1 MDIEQF
7 AREGIDQHRGH
18 DAHPSGHHHG
28 FNTFVLERAH
38 QVVIHLLSACK
49 QAVVSELAM
58 DPQALGSI
66 TGSTAG
72 FVHDED
78 TDLGIQVAA
87 DDGVVK
93 RFEIGS
99 CS

>member
-1 MDIEQF
+1 MDIEQS
-7 AREGIDQHRGH
+7 AWEGIDQHRGH

-49 QAVVSELAM
+49 QAVVSELTL
-58 DPQALGSI
+58 DPQALGSL
-66 TGSTAG
+66 TGSTAC
-72 FVHDED
+72 FVHNED

-87 DDGVVK
+87 CDGVVQ
-93 RFEIGS
+93 RFEICS